1 MIAMLPTIPIS
12 HFIHNFPSIS
22 IGSQSKMTSSAQIT
36 AHDPQGYLEPDVP
49 HHYMSRDRVRRLLAN
64 DPVVRGL
71 TVFELSEVWI
81 HADKEEYIR
90 RAIRDSKYLHTL
102 EIFGLENIQTFLP
115 WLADNRSIEH
125 LSIQDL
131 NTIEDLKDELD
142 IFEILVPFFEHNIN
156 LRCIEMSYDFKHA
169 PPDFSTF

>member
-1 MIAMLPTIPIS
+1 
-12 HFIHNFPSIS
+12 
-22 IGSQSKMTSSAQIT
+22 MTSSAQIT
-36 AHDPQGYLEPDVP
+36 GHDPQGYLEPDVP
-49 HHYMSRDRVRRLLAN
+49 RHYMSRDRVRRLLAN

-131 NTIEDLKDELD
+131 NTIEDLNDELD